1 MTLFFQTLD
10 LKRTYTDSW
19 IHGWKWNTLFQF
31 SQFSCES
38 ADTHAKVCLL
48 FKLGE
53 KRVSCV
59 IRKRAGNDNKRG
71 SKMML
76 LLSRPF
82 NLNLKPEF
90 FSATITHYFLLIN
103 VASEIKLSVRG
114 KITYRELV
122 LMYLLD
128 QFTWN
133 RDKTWTEDTTNAHSL
148 HITSGSFRGRKNSG
162 M

>member
-10 LKRTYTDSW
+10 LKRTYTGSW
-19 IHGWKWNTLFQF
+19 IHGRKWNTLFQF

-82 NLNLKPEF
+82 NLNLKPDF
-90 FSATITHYFLLIN
+90 FSDTINHYFLLIN
-103 VASEIKLSVRG
+103 VASKGFFQISNCLSPWGER
-114 KITYRELV
+114 ILV
-122 LMYLLD
+122 ENLFALIYLLA
-128 QFTWN
+128 QFTWIH
-133 RDKTWTEDTTNAHSL
+133 DKTWTEDTTNAHT
-148 HITSGSFRGRKNSG
+148 HYVWVIQK
-162 M
+162 